1 MEACVSA
8 SRRGSSNGR
17 NDSATAFLVESW
29 LGPGR
34 VGVIRRIES
43 IGEFRLVRTA
53 GFDEG
58 YGMKFLAILFIFAVS
73 AWGQEEA
80 VEREVEVPKRSVRLL
95 AVGNSPPYR
104 QEVRDGVRYELPP
117 PPGSIP
123 PRNLTLV
130 RMTEEDPVELGELR
144 LQLGRLSG
152 KIELRGG
159 EGTMQLRDDKG
170 VPWAT
175 VPCPAEGDFLVLLW
189 RDPSVGV
196 WTQPK
201 LKVVP
206 DLREPGKVSFL
217 NVSRS
222 PVAIVVGERRRALK
236 PLQQWA
242 ADLAGGK
249 PVSFQ
254 LGVVKEDG
262 QLEREVSLAL
272 EQSEDES
279 TLVIMS
285 SSDGERARSPLKV
298 TRLRERVR

>member
-1 MEACVSA
+1 
-8 SRRGSSNGR
+8 
-17 NDSATAFLVESW
+17 
-29 LGPGR
+29 
-34 VGVIRRIES
+34 
-43 IGEFRLVRTA
+43 
-53 GFDEG
+53 
-58 YGMKFLAILFIFAVS
+58 MKILAIFLILAVS
-73 AWGQEEA
+73 AWGQDDA
-80 VEREVEVPKRSVRLL
+80 VEEKKEVPKRSVRLL

-123 PRNLTLV
+123 PRTLMLV

-152 KIELRGG
+152 EIELREG
-159 EGTMQLRDDKG
+159 EGTLQLRDDKG
-170 VPWAT
+170 APWAT

-189 RDPSVGV
+189 RDPAVGV

-222 PVAIVVGERRRALK
+222 PVAIVVGERRQALK
-236 PLQQWA
+236 PLQQWVT
-242 ADLAGGK
+242 DLGAGE

-254 LGVVKEDG
+254 LGMAGEDG
-262 QLEREVSLAL
+262 RLEREVSLAL
-272 EQSEDES
+272 EQSEGES
-279 TLVIMS
+279 TLVIIA
-285 SSDGERARSPLKV
+285 SSDGERARRPLKI